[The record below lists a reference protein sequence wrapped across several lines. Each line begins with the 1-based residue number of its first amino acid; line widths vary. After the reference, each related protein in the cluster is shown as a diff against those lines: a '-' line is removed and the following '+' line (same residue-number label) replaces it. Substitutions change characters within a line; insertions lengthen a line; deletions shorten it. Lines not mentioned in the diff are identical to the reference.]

1 MRRLATCMFLEKLM
15 KMSYCAIS
23 TLMILLIVAVSG
35 VAAAQ
40 APPPCPPPR
49 PQQAGFVTGNASS
62 LNPAMNALT
71 DLPAESPLAGL
82 PNGYRTEFDWAKMP
96 SGRVWG
102 DTRAIAVDKDGKSI
116 WVLDRCDLTG
126 NGCAKPENKNVKPIM
141 KFDSNGNLVKSF
153 GAGMFSAPH
162 GISVDKDGNIW
173 TADGGPQDGCQ
184 PADAPVGNKLRK
196 WSPDGKLLMTISGP
210 QGGKPFT
217 GLNDVV
223 VSRVNGDIFVA
234 DGHGQAANNRIIKF
248 DKTGKYL
255 MEWGGPGK
263 GDTQF
268 GIPHG
273 LTMDKEGRIY
283 VADRSNVAVKVFDQ
297 TGRLLH
303 VWHQFGEPSGVY
315 VDKKDLLYVA
325 DETANIPDRN
335 PKLSPGIRIA
345 TLDGR
350 IIANIPYRQGNT
362 LEGVTVDDAG
372 NIYGAN
378 TNHPKAV
385 RFMKQ

>member
-1 MRRLATCMFLEKLM
+1 MFLEKLM
-15 KMSYCAIS
+15 KMSHCAIS

-273 LTMDKEGRIY
+273 LPMDKEGRIY

>member
-15 KMSYCAIS
+15 KMSHCAIS

-49 PQQAGFVTGNASS
+49 PQQAEFVTGNASS

-303 VWHQFGEPSGVY
+303 VWPSSASRVVCMWTRRTCSMSLMRPRTY
-315 VDKKDLLYVA
+315 R
-325 DETANIPDRN
+325 I
-335 PKLSPGIRIA
+335 GIRSSRPAFVLRPWTAESSPIFPIA
-345 TLDGR
+345 RATPSKVSQWMMR
-350 IIANIPYRQGNT
+350 AISMAPTPTIRRPFAS
-362 LEGVTVDDAG
+362 
-372 NIYGAN
+372 
-378 TNHPKAV
+378 
-385 RFMKQ
+385 